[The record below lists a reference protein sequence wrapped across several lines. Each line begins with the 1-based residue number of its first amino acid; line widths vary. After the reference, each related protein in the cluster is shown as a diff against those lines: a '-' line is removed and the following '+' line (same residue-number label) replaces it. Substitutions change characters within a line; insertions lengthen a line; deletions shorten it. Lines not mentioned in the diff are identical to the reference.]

1 MNKPK
6 KKAESNVDLNKQH
19 IDETSEIY
27 INLLCDRYKNR
38 GVSSKIKSDADAHES
53 KHAVRPSKLQ
63 NVPGVDMPADEKDY
77 KSGNYNGV
85 SYMTSDD
92 FLKLYKERRDFNAPA
107 ATSRTQAEYDE
118 IQKKDNEKKADADGK
133 SPKKAKWLAVKYELK
148 TRVKKVKSKL
158 NAEGFKELSEE
169 WFPPDEV
176 ENRREGKKSRFP
188 KKSIP
193 AFVIVTL
200 SLLLIVSGSVM
211 VSHAE
216 IEVSKLENKIIR
228 YERERDELDS
238 KLRTGTDMMAVR
250 EWALSQGMVG
260 REYLNSKYIE
270 LENSE
275 DTEKFEKDNGDGI
288 IKTFLKAIGIIHDDK

>member
-1 MNKPK
+1 MDKPK
-6 KKAESNVDLNKQH
+6 KKAESNVDLKKQQ

-38 GVSSKIKSDADAHES
+38 GVSSKVRNDATSSDTAKAIKNKAI
-53 KHAVRPSKLQ
+53 
-63 NVPGVDMPADEKDY
+63 PGVDISSDGEDY
-77 KSGNYNGV
+77 QSGSYMGV

-92 FLKLYKERRDFNAPA
+92 FLKFYKERREFNAPNA
-107 ATSRTQAEYDE
+107 PSRSKAEYDAIE
-118 IQKKDNEKKADADGK
+118 NKASEKKAEAQGA

-148 TRVKKVKSKL
+148 TRAKKIKSKL
-158 NAEGFKELSEE
+158 NAEGFKELSSE

-176 ENRREGKKSRFP
+176 ENRREGKKTRFP

-193 AFVIVTL
+193 AFVIVAL

-228 YERERDELDS
+228 YERERDQLDS
-238 KLRTGTDMMAVR
+238 KLQTGTDLMSVR
-250 EWALSQGMVG
+250 EWAISQGMVS
-260 REYLNSKYIE
+260 REYLNSKYVE
-270 LENSE
+270 LENG
-275 DTEKFEKDNGDGI
+275 DITEEHEKAEKDGI
-288 IKTFLKAIGIIHDDK
+288 IKTFLKAIGLINDDN

>member
-6 KKAESNVDLNKQH
+6 KKAESNVDLKKQEL
-19 IDETSEIY
+19 DETSEIY

-38 GVSSKIKSDADAHES
+38 GVSSKVKTDVKTQVDGEVAKTVKSYGIRGIDA
-53 KHAVRPSKLQ
+53 PQ
-63 NVPGVDMPADEKDY
+63 DEKSY
-77 KSGNYNGV
+77 QSGSYMGV

-92 FLKLYKERRDFNAPA
+92 FAKYYKERREFNTPNAHKRDK
-107 ATSRTQAEYDE
+107 SEYDE
-118 IQKKDNEKKADADGK
+118 IEKKDREKKAGE
-133 SPKKAKWLAVKYELK
+133 SSVPPKKALWLAIKYELK
-148 TRVKKVKSKL
+148 TRAKKIKSKL
-158 NAEGFKELSEE
+158 NAEGFKELSGE
-169 WFPPDEV
+169 WFPSDEV

-193 AFVIVTL
+193 AFVIITL

-238 KLRTGTDMMAVR
+238 KLQTGTDLMAIR
-250 EWALSQGMVG
+250 EWALGEGMVS

-270 LENSE
+270 TQNDEM
-275 DTEKFEKDNGDGI
+275 TEKYKKDDGDGI
-288 IKTFLKAIGIIHDDK
+288 LKTFLKAIGLINDSK